1 MPSRGW
7 KAGTKQIRVQS
18 PGEYVLGIFFST
30 RVTCAGMSKVV
41 FIIGGSRSGKTAFAL
56 SRALETSGE
65 SSRVYIAT
73 AQPLDAEM
81 EERIEKHRKERGSA
95 WATCEEPLYLGRAV
109 RTASGAYAV
118 AVIDCLTLWL
128 SNLLCSNLD
137 MEEAQDDFI
146 DSLAAP
152 GPFLR
157 IFVVSNEVGLG
168 IVPENDTARQFRDM
182 AGRLHQ
188 RLAGLADEVYLM
200 VAGIPVKIK

>member
-1 MPSRGW
+1 MAREV
-7 KAGTKQIRVQS
+7 AGV
-18 PGEYVLGIFFST
+18 G
-30 RVTCAGMSKVV
+30 
-41 FIIGGSRSGKTAFAL
+41 
-56 SRALETSGE
+56 
-65 SSRVYIAT
+65 SRVYIAT

-81 EERIEKHRKERGSA
+81 EGRIEKHKAERGSA
-95 WATCEEPLYLGRAV
+95 WATCEEPLHLGSAV
-109 RTASGAYAV
+109 RAASRSYEV

-128 SNLLCSNLD
+128 SNLLCGNLD
-137 MEEAQDDFI
+137 VEEAQDEFI

-152 GPFLR
+152 GRLLH

-168 IVPENDTARQFRDM
+168 IVPENDMARQFRDT

>member
-1 MPSRGW
+1 
-7 KAGTKQIRVQS
+7 
-18 PGEYVLGIFFST
+18 
-30 RVTCAGMSKVV
+30 MSKVV

>member
-1 MPSRGW
+1 MG
-7 KAGTKQIRVQS
+7 K
-18 PGEYVLGIFFST
+18 L
-30 RVTCAGMSKVV
+30 V
-41 FIIGGSRSGKTAFAL
+41 FIIGGARSGKSSFAL
-56 SRALETSGE
+56 RKALAASDEK
-65 SSRVYIAT
+65 SRVYIAT
-73 AQPLDAEM
+73 AQALDMEM
-81 EERIEKHRKERGSA
+81 EERIEKHKMDRGSA
-95 WATCEEPLYLGRAV
+95 WATCEAPLHLGRAV
-109 RTASGAYAV
+109 RAACGAYAV
-118 AVIDCLTLWL
+118 ALIDCLTLWL